1 MYIFT
6 VHLQSNNANTEIW
19 LMKKPIKSK
28 SNTCTRI
35 YPYWL
40 NRILQIFF
48 VVASDPLPHPWAF
61 LIHRL
66 NIAFLHYSETTYS
79 LKCQVQDWHDA
90 LRWGSPWLIGWSS
103 GCYQYIK
110 VSTQK
115 KTDQWQ
121 LYRQI
126 GESMIRTKSEK
137 RHKIGMG
144 SKSSSKRICFSS
156 AMCLSGEDGSRTKYF
171 TPTYTRPL

>member
-1 MYIFT
+1 MSDNYSTISIIQKIYQICFRYIIIWSLIMYIFT

-66 NIAFLHYSETTYS
+66 NIAFFFFYIILKLKISLNLQPEVPGSGLTWCAQVGFSMTHWMEFWLLSIYQSLH
-79 LKCQVQDWHDA
+79 
-90 LRWGSPWLIGWSS
+90 
-103 GCYQYIK
+103 
-110 VSTQK
+110 
-115 KTDQWQ
+115 
-121 LYRQI
+121 
-126 GESMIRTKSEK
+126 
-137 RHKIGMG
+137 
-144 SKSSSKRICFSS
+144 
-156 AMCLSGEDGSRTKYF
+156 
-171 TPTYTRPL
+171 